1 MSLARTNMENMLLA
15 VMVMNDYVL
24 MINLVSLLVIPRWN
38 DVYNFINS
46 MIEESRYCS
55 KVMKKSFNKELVI
68 TKTSAKCWICD
79 NNYVDSDVKGWDH
92 CHIIRKDRGSAHR
105 GYNINVTSSLKIL
118 ILFHNL
124 KNYDSHLIIEELGI
138 VNLKI
143 NFIPNVLQRQMSLNL
158 NNKIMSYNNELLKSS
173 ADSLGGI
180 EKIVLG
186 QFIVFFMLRF
196 YPLPPLL
203 LVVHTKIKEFLDL
216 SIQKA
221 RYITYLIFPFK

>member
-1 MSLARTNMENMLLA
+1 
-15 VMVMNDYVL
+15 

-68 TKTSAKCWICD
+68 TKTSAKCWICY

-92 CHIIRKDRGSAHR
+92 CHIIRTDRGSAHR

-143 NFIPNVLQRQMSLNL
+143 SFIPNVLVCRPKPSF
-158 NNKIMSYNNELLKSS
+158 S
-173 ADSLGGI
+173 
-180 EKIVLG
+180 
-186 QFIVFFMLRF
+186 
-196 YPLPPLL
+196 PLWM
-203 LVVHTKIKEFLDL
+203 
-216 SIQKA
+216 
-221 RYITYLIFPFK
+221 